1 MTLVLPLAALFL
13 AAPSSGIYFEQ
24 TTLVQPEPRAGAPGV
39 RSRVWCAG
47 RRLRLEA
54 ADVADG
60 PALVLR
66 LDEGR
71 ALRLDPESRTAV
83 ELDVSRLRARSAA
96 DAAVAAGLMGAAEP
110 GELRTRRLEGQ
121 RTIAGHA
128 CAGFRLSGGSVSVE
142 TWVAEDVPARAETF
156 AEFMEWSGASQA
168 LFGLVSAIRALPGFP
183 LETRLRVDVLGETK
197 ETVSTVTAIRA
208 LAIPKERFEVPAGWR
223 LVGDQ
228 ARPAEVA
235 P

>member
-1 MTLVLPLAALFL
+1 MILALSLATLL
-13 AAPSSGIYFEQ
+13 AAPTNGIYFEQ
-24 TTLVQPEPRAGAPGV
+24 TTLVRPEAKAGAPGV

-47 RRLRLEA
+47 QRLRLEA
-54 ADVADG
+54 ADVPGG

-96 DAAVAAGLMGAAEP
+96 DAAVAAGLMGATEP
-110 GELRTRRLEGQ
+110 GDLRTHPLEGR

-128 CAGFRLSGGSVSVE
+128 CSGFRISGGSASIE
-142 TWVAEDVPARAETF
+142 AWVAADVPARAEIF

-168 LFGLVSAIRALPGFP
+168 LSGLVAAIRALPGFP

-208 LAIPKERFEVPAGWR
+208 LAIPEERFEVPAGWR
-223 LVGDQ
+223 LAGVE
-228 ARPAEVA
+228 ARPAEA
-235 P
+235 EP